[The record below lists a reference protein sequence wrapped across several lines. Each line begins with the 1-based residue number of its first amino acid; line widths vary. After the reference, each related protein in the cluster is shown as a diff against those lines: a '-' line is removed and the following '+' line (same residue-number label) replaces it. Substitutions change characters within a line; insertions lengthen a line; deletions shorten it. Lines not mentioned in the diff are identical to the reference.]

1 MKSTLQDALSRLTP
15 EQRFAQVM
23 QHGTM
28 SVELYAPDKI
38 DPQQPHAQ
46 DELYVVVSGTG
57 QFMNGDEVYPFG
69 PGDVIFVPAGREHR
83 FFDFTDD
90 FQTWVIFYGPDGGE
104 TSKS

>member
-1 MKSTLQDALSRLTP
+1 MKSTLQEALSRLTP

-28 SVELYAPDKI
+28 SVELYAPDQV

-57 QFMNGDEVYPFG
+57 QFLNGEEVYLFG
-69 PGDVIFVPAGREHR
+69 PGDVIFVPAGRVHR

-90 FQTWVIFYGPDGGE
+90 FQTWVIFYGPEGGE
-104 TSKS
+104 KPKS